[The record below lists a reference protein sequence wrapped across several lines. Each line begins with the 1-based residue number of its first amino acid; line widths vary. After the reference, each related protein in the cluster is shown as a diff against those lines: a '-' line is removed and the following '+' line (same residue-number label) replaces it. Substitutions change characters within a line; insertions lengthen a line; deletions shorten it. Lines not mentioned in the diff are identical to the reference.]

1 MLNITVMPQPQFSEW
16 NIALG
21 ASERQIKTAAV
32 RALNKTAR
40 WMRTHIAR
48 QDAQSLNVRVG
59 AIRKEL
65 ILLRAKGSNPYAG
78 VAIGKTAGVIKASEL
93 GSPRQN
99 KRGTRV
105 GKRQYDGAFI
115 STMPSGHRG
124 VFRRKRKSR
133 LPIREVQLVTT
144 GRIASVMEAL
154 SDKQAMSRFETLF
167 EHELKYAMKAA

>member
-48 QDAQSLNVRVG
+48 QAAQSLNVRVG
-59 AIRKEL
+59 TIRKEL
-65 ILLRAKGSNPYAG
+65 VLLRAKGSNPYAG
-78 VAIGKTAGVIKASEL
+78 VAIGKASGVIKASEL

-99 KRGTRV
+99 KQGTCV
-105 GKRQYDGAFI
+105 GKRQFDRSFMA
-115 STMPSGHRG
+115 TMPSGHRG
-124 VFRRKRKSR
+124 VFRRKGKSR
-133 LPIREVQLVTT
+133 LPIQEVQLVTT
-144 GRIASVMEAL
+144 GRIANVMEELA
-154 SDKQAMSRFETLF
+154 DKQAMSRFETLF